1 MRCPTTENLLA
12 FGRGLLRGDE
22 ASALQVHLDEC
33 PSCRVL
39 VAEAV
44 VSVDE
49 GVSQP
54 PVALSSS
61 FLGRGDVLGR
71 YVVMERIGAG
81 GMGVVYAARDPEL
94 HRKVALKILRFDTV
108 QPARLAESQA
118 RLLREAQATAR
129 VVHPNVVA
137 IHDFGRVDERVFLA
151 MEFVEG
157 TTLGARMRAGRMPW
171 REVVGLFHQAGQG
184 LAAAH
189 AAGLVHRDFKPDNV
203 LIDTTGRVRITDFGL
218 VRILDGA
225 EESPAP
231 AVTAQSA
238 PSTPSAN
245 GESPDSLTQTGTLLG
260 TPGYMAPEQSR
271 GESPDARSDQFSFC
285 VALYEAL
292 YGERP
297 FPRAAPASLALTQGG
312 RSSRALQ
319 RGARVPDR
327 IHRAVLKGLSPEPGD
342 RHASMEV
349 LLRALGQ
356 EPLLSPHQLLHVT
369 GIAAALLAMGVV
381 AFFATR
387 PTLCEDDPA
396 ALLGVWD
403 EKTRA
408 TVQDAL
414 LKTRL
419 PYAADTWRV
428 VGSTLDSYSRDWMSA
443 SRHACE
449 ATRIHGRQ
457 TEGMYERQLLCL
469 DQRRR
474 DVAALVGVLSSA
486 AVPVVQ
492 NAVRAVSGLED
503 LNRCSDVQALT
514 SSRPL
519 PKDPGVREKLES
531 LQKDIATVRA
541 RLQAGQPKSA
551 LELASTLPAR
561 MEGWD
566 FPPVRVEMLRVLAK
580 SQAESNDPEAV
591 QTLHKL
597 IQTAQAAGMDWDVA
611 DGWVSLLRVAS
622 FFDKGADPEG
632 QYGSHATAAV
642 QRLGGDAPMEVTLAT
657 NLSSL
662 LQAKGKLPEAVT
674 EGLHALELARKTY
687 PPKDA
692 RLATPLLNAGRVL
705 GLAGRFEE
713 AAAFLREAHE
723 RYVAHY
729 GPDHPDVG
737 AVLSLLAVQET
748 YLNRYED
755 AVAHQERV
763 LAIYAGVHG
772 AESLNVASAMHN
784 MGNMLSHVPGRNDA
798 AAEYFRRAVAIREKL
813 LGPEDARVASS
824 LSGLGQVLRESGRP
838 GEALA
843 VHERALAIRE
853 KAKGPDSQEAAY
865 DRGLVGEAL
874 MALHQPR
881 KARPIVERALAVY
894 EKKSFGADELI
905 LADIR
910 FLLARTLVGEPH
922 EKARARKLALS
933 SLEIYR
939 RFPKARE
946 KEIPQVETWLAA
958 R

>member
-22 ASALQVHLDEC
+22 ATALQGHLDEC

-44 VSVDE
+44 ASVDE

-54 PVALSSS
+54 PAALSSS

-157 TTLGARMRAGRMPW
+157 TTLGARLRAGRMPW
-171 REVVGLFHQAGQG
+171 REVLGLFLQAGQG

-225 EESPAP
+225 EESP
-231 AVTAQSA
+231 
-238 PSTPSAN
+238 PSAVAAAPVVE
-245 GESPDSLTQTGTLLG
+245 GESNDSLTQTGTLLG

-271 GESPDARSDQFSFC
+271 GETPDARSDQFSFC

-292 YGERP
+292 YGARP
-297 FPRAAPASLALTQGG
+297 FPRAASAELALEQGA
-312 RSSRALQ
+312 RAARTLQ
-319 RGARVPDR
+319 REARVPDR
-327 IHRAVLKGLSPEPGD
+327 IHLAVLKGLSPEPED

-356 EPLLSPHQLLHVT
+356 EPLLSPHQLLHVA
-369 GIAAALLAMGVV
+369 GIAAALLAVGVV

-387 PTLCEDDPA
+387 PTLCEDDPR
-396 ALLGVWD
+396 ALAGVWD
-403 EKTRA
+403 EKTR
-408 TVQDAL
+408 TSVRDAL
-414 LKTRL
+414 LKTGL
-419 PYAADTWRV
+419 PYAADTWRGV
-428 VGSTLDSYSRDWMSA
+428 SGSLDVYARDWMAA

-449 ATRIHGRQ
+449 VTRIHGRQ

-469 DQRRR
+469 EQRRR
-474 DVAALVGVLSSA
+474 EVSALVGVLSTVA
-486 AVPVVQ
+486 APVAQ

-503 LNRCSDVQALT
+503 LGRCSDVQALT

-541 RLQAGQPKSA
+541 RLHAGQPKSA

-561 MEGWD
+561 MEGMD
-566 FPPVRVEMLRVLAK
+566 FPPVHVEMLRVLAQ
-580 SQAESNDPEAV
+580 SQAESHEKEAV

-597 IQTAQAAGMDWDVA
+597 IQTAQAAGMDWHVA

-622 FFDKGADPEG
+622 FLDKGADPED

-662 LQAKGKLPEAVT
+662 LQSKGKNPEALA

-692 RLATPLLNAGRVL
+692 RLSTPLLNAGRML
-705 GLAGRFEE
+705 GIAGRFDE
-713 AAAFLREAHE
+713 AVALLREAHE
-723 RYVAHY
+723 RYVANY

-737 AVLSLLAVQET
+737 VVLSLLAVQET

-755 AVAHQERV
+755 AVAHQTRV
-763 LAIYAGVHG
+763 LAIYAAVHG
-772 AESLNVASAMHN
+772 AESLNVASALHN
-784 MGNMLSHVPGRNDA
+784 MGNMLSHVAGRNEDA
-798 AAEYFRRAVAIREKL
+798 AEHFRRAVALREKL

-824 LSGLGQVLRESGRP
+824 LSGLGQVLRALGRP
-838 GEALA
+838 TEALA
-843 VHERALAIRE
+843 AHERALAIRE
-853 KAKGPDSQEAAY
+853 KAKGPDSLEAAY
-865 DRGLVGEAL
+865 DRGLVGESL
-874 MALHQPR
+874 MSLKQPR
-881 KARPIVERALAVY
+881 KARPFVERALAVY
-894 EKKSFGADELI
+894 EKKSFGTDELI

-910 FLLARTLVGEPH
+910 FLLARTLEGEPH

-946 KEIPQVETWLAA
+946 KEIPEVETWLAA